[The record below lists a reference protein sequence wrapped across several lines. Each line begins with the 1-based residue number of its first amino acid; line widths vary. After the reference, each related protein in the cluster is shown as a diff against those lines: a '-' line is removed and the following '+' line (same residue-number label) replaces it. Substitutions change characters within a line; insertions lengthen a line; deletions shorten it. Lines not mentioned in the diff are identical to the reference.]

1 LIIKLIP
8 YVMKNIG
15 LVLISIGL
23 TLMLS
28 MSCQSNKPIKEADPV
43 ITEKLKGYATFPL
56 TADLSGLSEKE
67 KQILPYLIQTA
78 EIMDE
83 IFWQETYGDKAE
95 LFEKYKDP
103 SVQQFLQINYG
114 PWERLNEDKP
124 FIEGIGPKPTGA
136 QFYPSDMTQDEF
148 NAFESKDKASLYTM
162 VRRDRGGNLYTIP
175 YHEYFADQIK
185 RASDLILKAAALSEN
200 EGLKNYLEA
209 RSAALL
215 TDDYYASDVSWMSMK
230 SSNIDFV
237 VGPIEN
243 YEDALYGYK
252 AAHEAFVLIKDL
264 DWSSKL
270 DRFAQLLP
278 QLQKSLPVPD
288 AYKQETPGS
297 DSDLGVYQAVYY
309 AGDCNSGSKTIAIN
323 LPNDERVQI
332 EKGSRKL
339 QLKNS
344 MQAKFD
350 KILVPIANELITE
363 VQKKH
368 VVFNAFFENVMFHE
382 VAHGLGIKN
391 TLGGK
396 GVVRQVLGD
405 QYSAIEEA
413 KADVLG
419 LYLVSQLAGMG
430 ELGEK
435 DLMDNFVTY
444 IAGLFRSVRF
454 GASSAHGK
462 ANMLQFNY
470 FKEAGAFTRD
480 ETTGTYTINFEPMK
494 AAVSSLAGTILTLQ
508 GDGNYE
514 GVKNLLSEKGIIVPE
529 LQRDLDRV
537 NSKGIPKDIV
547 FEQGLKVLGL

>member
-1 LIIKLIP
+1 
-8 YVMKNIG
+8 MKSKGFI
-15 LVLISIGL
+15 LISICL
-23 TLMLS
+23 TLILS
-28 MSCQSNKPIKEADPV
+28 MSCQSNKTVKEGDPV
-43 ITEKLKGYATFPL
+43 INEKLKGYATFPL

-83 IFWQETYGDKAE
+83 IFWQETYGDKTE
-95 LFEKYKDP
+95 LFENYKDP
-103 SVQQFLQINYG
+103 SVQEFLKINYG

-124 FIEGIGPKPTGA
+124 FIEGFGAKPAGA
-136 QFYPSDMTQDEF
+136 QFYPSDMTQEEF
-148 NAFESKDKASLYTM
+148 NSFDSKDKTSQYTM

-185 RASDLILKAAALSEN
+185 KASDLLLKAAALAEN

-209 RSAALL
+209 RSEALL
-215 TDDYYASDVSWMSMK
+215 TDDYYASDVAWMSMK

-288 AYKQETPGS
+288 EYKQETPGS
-297 DSDLGVYQAVYY
+297 DSDLGVYQAVFY
-309 AGDCNSGSKTIAIN
+309 AGDCNAGGKTIAIN

-350 KILVPIANELITE
+350 KILVPIASELIAE
-363 VQKKH
+363 DQKKH

-480 ETTGTYTINFEPMK
+480 ETTGTYTINYEPMK
-494 AAVSSLAGTILTLQ
+494 AAVSNLGGTILTLQ

-514 GVKNLLSEKGIIVPE
+514 GVKRLLSEKGIIIPE

-537 NSKGIPKDIV
+537 NAKGIPKDIV
-547 FEQGLKVLGL
+547 FEQGIKVLGL